1 MSVRHTKLCEVV
13 PTWVVLL
20 LGTKVKNSEVK
31 AKGFKCF
38 LTEYNK
44 EFKVNP
50 LDEHMAFTARFL

>member
-1 MSVRHTKLCEVV
+1 MGC
-13 PTWVVLL
+13 LL